1 MTRCNPSRLQS
12 ITSSHR
18 KKSPIHNPTKWSK
31 RRKFRLLTHPA
42 THSGIQYA
50 AYTQSISSL
59 NLSPCNGSG
68 IPMGISSARQNPGQV
83 AKPGKHD
90 NLRPGLALFIEDCI
104 KEILLEIS
112 YGPLDNLR
120 RRAYANWT
128 CTTDWDLFF
137 PTLYLLKSTA
147 HLLDDDIHI
156 SFVGFTIEDAKALL
170 QLDFQPPPNSCRVSG
185 KWDHSK
191 KALALHLVTKMNQ
204 MRNSQG
210 YSSMI
215 IDVHSKN
222 RPIPLFPSTKAD
234 EAQAEQLN
242 LDSTT

>member
-1 MTRCNPSRLQS
+1 MQHTLNQY
-12 ITSSHR
+12 
-18 KKSPIHNPTKWSK
+18 
-31 RRKFRLLTHPA
+31 PA
-42 THSGIQYA
+42 STYPPVTAQV
-50 AYTQSISSL
+50 L
-59 NLSPCNGSG
+59 
-68 IPMGISSARQNPGQV
+68 PMGISSARQNPGQV

-120 RRAYANWT
+120 RRGLCKLDVHECFNEAISSSLLRTEVVLREWFPLPA
-128 CTTDWDLFF
+128 DWDLFF

-215 IDVHSKN
+215 IDVHSKS
-222 RPIPLFPSTKAD
+222 LSLSMEAD